1 RTRRSPVNST
11 ISGELDDLRECWCE
25 HELLSRYNDY
35 FAKALSGVLFPWL
48 KMFNESPNFST
59 LNDVPLSHILLIP
72 LPSFI
77 LVLLTFPSPSTR
89 VKTTEKVEAI
99 YLLLKDMALSPD
111 MPGGSNAMKH
121 MFTFALRSAINI
133 KKVEDFSFLCKVDDI
148 SGKFCRFTI

>member
-1 RTRRSPVNST
+1 
-11 ISGELDDLRECWCE
+11 
-25 HELLSRYNDY
+25 NDY

-77 LVLLTFPSPSTR
+77 L
-89 VKTTEKVEAI
+89 KVEAI

-121 MFTFALRSAINI
+121 MFTFALRS
-133 KKVEDFSFLCKVDDI
+133 
-148 SGKFCRFTI
+148 

>member
-1 RTRRSPVNST
+1 MNSAISGDST
-11 ISGELDDLRECWCE
+11 ISDEFSDLQECWCE
-25 HELLSRYNDY
+25 DELLSRYNDY
-35 FAKALSGVLFPWL
+35 FAKALSEILFPWL

-59 LNDVPLSHILLIP
+59 LNDVN
-72 LPSFI
+72 PSFALIFELKKII

-133 KKVEDFSFLCKVDDI
+133 NKVEDFFIFV
-148 SGKFCRFTI
+148 